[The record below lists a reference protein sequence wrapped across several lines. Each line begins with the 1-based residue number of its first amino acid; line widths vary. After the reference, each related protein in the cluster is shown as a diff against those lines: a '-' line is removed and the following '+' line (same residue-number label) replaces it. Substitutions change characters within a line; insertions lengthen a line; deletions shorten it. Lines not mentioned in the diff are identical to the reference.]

1 MLAINK
7 FYDISNNIFDTNQ
20 KQFKE
25 FNLISNFIHA
35 TYHTAHCKV
44 GAYHWIFGGWNSP
57 KLVARFEQLNL
68 R

>member
-1 MLAINK
+1 MFIIHDNK
-7 FYDISNNIFDTNQ
+7 IFETNL

-25 FNLISNFIHA
+25 FIEISNYTYA

-44 GAYHWIFGGWNSP
+44 GAYHWIFGGMHSP
-57 KLVARFEQLNL
+57 KHVARFEVLNL